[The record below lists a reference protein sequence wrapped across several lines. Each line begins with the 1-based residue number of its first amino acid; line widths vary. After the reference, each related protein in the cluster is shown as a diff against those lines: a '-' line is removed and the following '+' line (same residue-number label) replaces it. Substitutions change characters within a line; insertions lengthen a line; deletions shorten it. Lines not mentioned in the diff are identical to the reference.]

1 MKDKELLLLTV
12 KISLVVQIISGIV
25 SSFGIFIKLAPKD
38 YILRDILIIET
49 VVQIV
54 EAIFYVYIYLSLESL
69 DNNVITS
76 RRYFDWVITTPI
88 MLISTILF
96 MRYNIRILYDK
107 SKNKQN
113 RQNKPKSNLTTYNVI
128 KNNKDTIIKI
138 VIGNFIMLCFGYLGE
153 VDILSKT
160 ISIPIG
166 FIFFF
171 YVFYLIWR
179 EFGSYTQQNQ
189 ILFWVLFIVWGL
201 YGVSAC
207 LPVLQKNIC
216 YNILDIISKNF
227 YGLYIFYYI
236 YQHRLVV

>member
-12 KISLVVQIISGIV
+12 RISLVIQIISGII
-25 SSFGIFIKLAPKD
+25 SSFGIFIKLDPKD

-49 VVQIV
+49 LVQIV
-54 EAIFYVYIYLSLESL
+54 EAIFYVYIYLSLDSL

-96 MRYNIRILYDK
+96 MRYNIRKEY
-107 SKNKQN
+107 NKKRN
-113 RQNKPKSNLTTYNVI
+113 KKTDKPKPNLTTI
-128 KNNKDTIIKI
+128 HIIKKNKLTI
-138 VIGNFIMLCFGYLGE
+138 TKILLGNFLMLVFGYLGE
-153 VDILSKT
+153 INILSKMV
-160 ISIPIG
+160 SIPIG

-171 YVFYLIWR
+171 YMFFIIWC
-179 EFGSYTQQNQ
+179 EFAKYTEINQ
-189 ILFWVLFIVWGL
+189 ILYWVLFIVWGL
-201 YGVSAC
+201 YGISAC
-207 LPVLQKNIC
+207 LPVLHKNIC

-236 YQHRLVV
+236 YQHRLLV

>member
-1 MKDKELLLLTV
+1 
-12 KISLVVQIISGIV
+12 
-25 SSFGIFIKLAPKD
+25 
-38 YILRDILIIET
+38 
-49 VVQIV
+49 
-54 EAIFYVYIYLSLESL
+54 
-69 DNNVITS
+69 
-76 RRYFDWVITTPI
+76 

-138 VIGNFIMLCFGYLGE
+138 VIGNFIMLFFGYLGE